1 MKPGHSLRAQS
12 TRLLL
17 AGLIGSVAATVGLL
31 LALVIAPLA
40 QREANDLSALMV
52 LTAQTWVE
60 LPPRTR
66 AAYEAELSRSHALRI
81 RADMARAGVDE
92 WHPPFYYLLEAALA
106 RRLGHSGH
114 LVHEPGAQ
122 PGDAGWYWAQIP
134 TGGRTLGVGIS
145 ATRVGAQPV
154 VALALALALAAV
166 LAVAVAWRLARRIT
180 QPLQAL
186 AEATAVV
193 GDGRLP
199 PPLPEQGPAE
209 LASLSR
215 SFNRMAHQVRELLTA
230 RTVLLAGISHDLR
243 TPLTRMKLAV
253 ELLRVRPGDA
263 ALLSR
268 LDDDIAQADQ
278 LITQVLQMARGLE
291 AEAPAAVDLCALLD
305 ELARTH
311 GTDVL
316 TPVRALPC
324 DAPTPLWL
332 PPLALRRVLDNFL
345 QNARRYAGGAP
356 IELQAL
362 RVPQADGNIHW
373 RIEVRDRGPGIAA
386 DQRASVFEPFVRL
399 EPSRSRATGGSGLGL
414 AIVRQLAQAQGW
426 QVALTPREGGGL
438 VASVDLGPVAEAPSS
453 AVAEN

>member
-1 MKPGHSLRAQS
+1 MKTGQSLRAQS

-17 AGLIGSVAATVGLL
+17 AGLLGSVAATTGLL
-31 LALVIAPLA
+31 LALVIVPLA

-52 LTAQTWVE
+52 LTAQTWAE
-60 LPPRTR
+60 LPPQTR
-66 AAYEAELSRSHALRI
+66 AAYEAELTRSHALRI
-81 RADMARAGVDE
+81 RADLVRAGVDE

-106 RRLGHSGH
+106 RRLGQSGH
-114 LVHEPGAQ
+114 LVYETDAAPG
-122 PGDAGWYWAQIP
+122 GTGWYWAQIP
-134 TGGRTLGVGIS
+134 TGVGTLSVGLS
-145 ATRVGAQPV
+145 STRVGARPLM
-154 VALALALALAAV
+154 ALALALALAGMLAGAV
-166 LAVAVAWRLARRIT
+166 SWLLARRIT

-199 PPLPEQGPAE
+199 PPLPERGPAE

-215 SFNRMAHQVRELLTA
+215 SFNRMARQVRELLTA
-230 RTVLLAGISHDLR
+230 RTVVLAGISHDLR
-243 TPLTRMKLAV
+243 TPLTRMKLAA

-263 ALLSR
+263 ALLDL
-268 LDDDIAQADQ
+268 LDDDIVQADH
-278 LITQVLQMARGLE
+278 LITQVLLMARGLE
-291 AEAPAAVDLCALLD
+291 SEAPAVVDLCALLD
-305 ELARTH
+305 ELAHAH
-311 GTDVL
+311 GTDAG
-316 TPVRALPC
+316 TPVHALPC
-324 DAPTPLWL
+324 EAPALLRL

-362 RVPQADGNIHW
+362 RAQSADGKTHW

-386 DQRASVFEPFVRL
+386 DQCASVFEPFVRL

-426 QVALTPREGGGL
+426 QVAVAPRDGGGL
-438 VASVDLGPVAEAPSS
+438 VASLDLGPVAEALGS